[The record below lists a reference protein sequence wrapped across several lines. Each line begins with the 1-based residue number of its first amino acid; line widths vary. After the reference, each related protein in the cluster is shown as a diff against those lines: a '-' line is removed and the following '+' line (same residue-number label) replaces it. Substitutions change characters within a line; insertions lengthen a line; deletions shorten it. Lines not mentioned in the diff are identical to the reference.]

1 MLIELLL
8 IFLNG
13 IIYDDFLI
21 GLIDKHFKLLLHL
34 FYILLFILIYQV
46 NQHLLHLTYIMKNI
60 MLIMDSFMM
69 KVLDTLY
76 INFLIN

>member
-21 GLIDKHFKLLLHL
+21 DLINKHFKLLLHL

-60 MLIMDSFMM
+60 MLIMDSFLM

>member
-21 GLIDKHFKLLLHL
+21 DLIDKHFRLLLHL

-60 MLIMDSFMM
+60 MLIMDSFML

>member
-13 IIYDDFLI
+13 ILCDDFLI
-21 GLIDKHFKLLLHL
+21 DLIDKHFKLLLHL

-60 MLIMDSFMM
+60 MLIMDSFLM